1 MSRMGIV
8 GAGAFGTALAV
19 LAARNGHRP
28 LLWSHGD
35 AAAAAINRRQC
46 NEVHL
51 PGIPLDPAIRA
62 TTDMAALAG
71 SKALLLAAPAQS
83 MRQVARRLK
92 GHVGPLTPLVI
103 CAKGIEHETGLLM
116 DQVLAQEIPGA
127 RVAVLSGP
135 GFAAE
140 IATGL
145 PAAVTLAGP
154 DPDELRQLAAMIA
167 TPEFRIYFSADVTG
181 AQIGGAVKN
190 VLAIACGIVDGKK
203 LGQSARAALVSRGF
217 AEMRRLGLA
226 LGAQGETLAGLAGL
240 GDLILTGTSP
250 ASRNYSVGRRLGE
263 GGSLAEWCATSRA
276 VAEGVHTA
284 PVLVRLAAKWQV
296 DMPICAAVAAVL
308 EGELELDAAIH
319 GLLTR
324 PLTREL

>member
-1 MSRMGIV
+1 MSRIGIV
-8 GAGAFGTALAV
+8 GAGAFGTALAA
-19 LAARNGHRP
+19 LAARNGHQP
-28 LLWSHGD
+28 LLWSHGE
-35 AAAAAINRRQC
+35 AAAAAINGRHC
-46 NEVHL
+46 NEAHL
-51 PGIPLDPAIRA
+51 PGVVLDPAIRA
-62 TTDMAALAG
+62 TTDMAALAA
-71 SKALLLAAPAQS
+71 SEALLLVTPAQS
-83 MRQVARRLK
+83 VRAVVRRLK
-92 GHVGPLTPLVI
+92 AAIGPGTPLVI

-116 DQVLAQEIPGA
+116 DQVLAQEWPGA

-140 IATGL
+140 IAAGL

-154 DPDELRQLAAMIA
+154 DPDELRRLAAMIA
-167 TPEFRIYFSADVTG
+167 TPAFRIYFSADLAG

-190 VLAIACGIVDGKK
+190 VLAIACGIVDGRR

-226 LGAQGETLAGLAGL
+226 MGAQGETLSGLAGL
-240 GDLILTGTSP
+240 GDLILTGTST

-263 GGSLAEWCATSRA
+263 GGSLDEWCAANRA

-284 PVLVRLAAKWQV
+284 PVLMTLAAKWRV

-308 EGELELDAAIH
+308 AGDLELDAAIH

-324 PLTREL
+324 PLTREI